1 MNDLYNKRDDTYKE
15 YSKMLEKTINDT
27 ADEFLLGNP
36 VDDILNLFNLY
47 HLQLQIGWEG
57 VVGMT
62 EEDITCMSDTLFCN
76 GVYANHMNNIYSKGG
91 GGGSS
96 PGDGTPSPSDDGIG
110 FMQIEGKGV
119 HPINRIR

>member
-57 VVGMT
+57 HVGMT
-62 EEDITCMSDTLFCN
+62 KEDITCMGDTLFCN
-76 GVYANHMNNIYSKGG
+76 GVYTNHMENIYEGDWN
-91 GGGSS
+91 GGS
-96 PGDGTPSPSDDGIG
+96 PEGGAPSPSDDGVG
-110 FMQIEGKGV
+110 FMQIEGTGAR
-119 HPINRIR
+119 PINRIR